1 MQTVEYAARLSSIID
16 AQVYTSLVMS
26 LGDQL
31 NDRKDRFDKADII
44 EQTVESAS
52 DDKLK
57 WLDGIGRDHRDTE
70 TGIDIEFKYMSNGL
84 FTRAGKPKSVVKVKL
99 KNSLGKNKG
108 VTINNPANF
117 YMIGQQNSIAIISW
131 DEIEEFLVG
140 VPDGIEA
147 HIPFEKLSFVF
158 TPTDV
163 NENTLIKVN
172 YKEVKRQVQK
182 DLIESVK
189 KIVKNC

>member
-57 WLDGIGRDHRDTE
+57 WVDGIGRDHRDTE

-131 DEIEEFLVG
+131 NEIEEFLVG